1 MSTHNICLRGEIRK
15 YYVGT
20 LAYLELHE
28 CCQYCGGLS
37 FSVGLVSVFMDSI
50 TTAKKASLFKGLST
64 KYFP

>member
-1 MSTHNICLRGEIRK
+1 MSTHNICFCGEIRK

-20 LAYLELHE
+20 LAYLELRE

-37 FSVGLVSVFMDSI
+37 FSVGLVSIFMDSI
-50 TTAKKASLFKGLST
+50 TTAKKHLCSRVLST